1 MNRNMRIKQ
10 RKKDKQISV
19 PTYLLPGANE
29 FSDEFNN
36 KNLKNN
42 KNKKNNK
49 EEC

>member
-10 RKKDKQISV
+10 RKMDQEINV

-29 FSDEFNN
+29 FSDELT
-36 KNLKNN
+36 KKELNN

-49 EEC
+49 EEY